1 MKGMVDAGEV
11 VSHTVKRE
19 FYEEAFNY
27 LTLNESEKEILVK
40 KLDDFFSRGELIYQ
54 GIVNDP
60 RNTDNAWIETDVFNF
75 HDEDGDQMNI
85 PLNPGD
91 DATSA
96 KWMEVS
102 RSLNLYANH
111 VDFIGAVA
119 KRRGAFW

>member
-1 MKGMVDAGEV
+1 MVDAGEK
-11 VSHTVKRE
+11 VSLTVKRV

-27 LTLNESEKEILVK
+27 LKLNESEKDTLK
-40 KLDDFFSRGELIYQ
+40 RKMDHFFNRGELIYQ

-85 PLNPGD
+85 PLNAGD

-102 RSLNLYANH
+102 KALNLYANH
-111 VDFIGAVA
+111 ADFIGAVA
-119 KRRGAFW
+119 KTRGAYW